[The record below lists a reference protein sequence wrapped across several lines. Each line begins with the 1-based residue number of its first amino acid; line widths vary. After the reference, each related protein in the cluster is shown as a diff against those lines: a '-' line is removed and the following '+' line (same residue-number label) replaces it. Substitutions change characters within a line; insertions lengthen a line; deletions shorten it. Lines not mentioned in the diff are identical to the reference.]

1 MQVLALKYRP
11 KHFSELVGQESVAK
25 TLSLALDNQRLA
37 NAYLFSGLR
46 GSGKTSSSRIFAR
59 ALMCETGPKAVPCDT
74 CIQCQS
80 ALNNHHI
87 DIIEM
92 DGASNR
98 GIDDVRNLI
107 EQTRYKPSFGRYKIF
122 IIDEVHM
129 FTTEAFNALLKT
141 LEEPPSHVKF
151 LLATT
156 DALKLPATI
165 LSRTQHFRFK
175 KIPENSVISHLKTI
189 LEKEQVSYETSA
201 LEKLAHSGQGSL
213 RDTITLLEQAINYCD
228 NAITESKVA
237 EMLGAIDRSVL
248 EDFFQSLINQDEAR
262 LQERYA
268 ILENYET
275 ESVLEEMMLFLKAKL
290 LSPDSYSILLIE
302 RFFKIIMSSLSLLK
316 EGANASFVL
325 LLLKMKFKE
334 ALKLKAL
341 DDAILELEQSKESVL
356 KPLNQN
362 ANASK
367 QEPKSTEKIEQ
378 AERIEGT
385 EKKEKLETRENTET
399 LQTLMLSAKD
409 RIFHNLFKQVQTLVY
424 ERNYELGEVFEK
436 NIRFIDFDSQTKTLT
451 WESLATDKDKEL
463 LRERFKI
470 VKSIVDGVFGKG
482 ENIKIALKHHL
493 ENKSTL
499 ETQEIKDFKI
509 SSLREKILPKPTI
522 ETTAE
527 TKENDTKEAVGKAL
541 QTKENDTK
549 EAVGKALQTKENDT
563 KEAVGKALQTK
574 ENDTKEAVGKALQ
587 TKENDTKET
596 KETQPKQAPTAL
608 QEFMANH
615 SELIEEIK
623 SEFEIKSVELL

>member
-59 ALMCETGPKAVPCDT
+59 ALMCEEGPKAVPCDT

-262 LQERYA
+262 LKERYA

-362 ANASK
+362 ANAPK
-367 QEPKSTEKIEQ
+367 QEPKSAEKIEKPEKRES
-378 AERIEGT
+378 AET
-385 EKKEKLETRENTET
+385 P
-399 LQTLMLSAKD
+399 QTPMLSAKD

-424 ERNYELGEVFEK
+424 ERNYELGVVFEK

-482 ENIKIALKHHL
+482 ENIKIALKNHS
-493 ENKSTL
+493 ENKSIL
-499 ETQEIKDFKI
+499 EETKEFKFPY
-509 SSLREKILPKPTI
+509 SKPKPTT

-527 TKENDTKEAVGKAL
+527 MKEKETKEAVKKEIKEKEIQENDTKEI
-541 QTKENDTK
+541 Q
-549 EAVGKALQTKENDT
+549 
-563 KEAVGKALQTK
+563 
-574 ENDTKEAVGKALQ
+574 
-587 TKENDTKET
+587 
-596 KETQPKQAPTAL
+596 ETQLKEAPTAL

>member
-59 ALMCETGPKAVPCDT
+59 ALMCEEGPKAVPCDT
-74 CIQCQS
+74 CTQCQS

-302 RFFKIIMSSLSLLK
+302 RFFKIIMSGLSLLK

-362 ANASK
+362 ANAFK
-367 QEPKSTEKIEQ
+367 QESADKIEKP
-378 AERIEGT
+378 
-385 EKKEKLETRENTET
+385 EKKESAETP
-399 LQTLMLSAKD
+399 QTPMLSAKD

-424 ERNYELGEVFEK
+424 ERNYELGAVFEK

-451 WESLATDKDKEL
+451 WESLATHKDKEL

-482 ENIKIALKHHL
+482 ENIKIALKNHS
-493 ENKSTL
+493 ENKSAL
-499 ETQEIKDFKI
+499 EVVKEFKFPY
-509 SSLREKILPKPTI
+509 SKPKPTT

-527 TKENDTKEAVGKAL
+527 MKE
-541 QTKENDTK
+541 
-549 EAVGKALQTKENDT
+549 
-563 KEAVGKALQTK
+563 
-574 ENDTKEAVGKALQ
+574 
-587 TKENDTKET
+587 KET
-596 KETQPKQAPTAL
+596 KEIQETQPKETPTAL
-608 QEFMANH
+608 QEFMTNH
-615 SELIEEIK
+615 SDLIEEIK

>member
-59 ALMCETGPKAVPCDT
+59 ALMCEEGPKAVPCDT
-74 CIQCQS
+74 CTQCQS

-290 LSPDSYSILLIE
+290 LSPDAYSILLIE
-302 RFFKIIMSSLSLLK
+302 RFFKIIMSGLSLLK

-362 ANASK
+362 ANAFK
-367 QEPKSTEKIEQ
+367 QESAEKIEKPEKRES
-378 AERIEGT
+378 AET
-385 EKKEKLETRENTET
+385 P
-399 LQTLMLSAKD
+399 QTPMLSAKD

-424 ERNYELGEVFEK
+424 ERNYELGAVFEK

-451 WESLATDKDKEL
+451 WESLATHKDKEL

-482 ENIKIALKHHL
+482 ENIKIALKNHS
-493 ENKSTL
+493 ENKSAL
-499 ETQEIKDFKI
+499 EEIKEFKFL
-509 SSLREKILPKPTI
+509 SLKPKPTT

-527 TKENDTKEAVGKAL
+527 MKE
-541 QTKENDTK
+541 
-549 EAVGKALQTKENDT
+549 
-563 KEAVGKALQTK
+563 
-574 ENDTKEAVGKALQ
+574 
-587 TKENDTKET
+587 KET
-596 KETQPKQAPTAL
+596 KENGTKEIQETQPKEAPTAL

-615 SELIEEIK
+615 SDLIEEIK

>member
-59 ALMCETGPKAVPCDT
+59 ALMCEEGPKSVPCDT

-122 IIDEVHM
+122 IVDEVHM

-189 LEKEQVSYETSA
+189 LEKEQVSYESSA

-248 EDFFQSLINQDEAR
+248 EDFFQSLINQDEVR
-262 LQERYA
+262 LKERYA

-341 DDAILELEQSKESVL
+341 DDAIVELEQT
-356 KPLNQN
+356 PFNQSPSISYN
-362 ANASK
+362 APK

-399 LQTLMLSAKD
+399 PQTPMLSAKD

-424 ERNYELGEVFEK
+424 ERNYELGAVFEK

-451 WESLATDKDKEL
+451 WESLAANKDKEL

-482 ENIKIALKHHL
+482 ESIKIALKNHL
-493 ENKSTL
+493 ENKSARE
-499 ETQEIKDFKI
+499 ETKEVKDFKI
-509 SSLREKILPKPTI
+509 SSLKEKILPKPTT

-527 TKENDTKEAVGKAL
+527 MQEKETKEAVKKEIKENDTKEV
-541 QTKENDTK
+541 Q
-549 EAVGKALQTKENDT
+549 
-563 KEAVGKALQTK
+563 
-574 ENDTKEAVGKALQ
+574 
-587 TKENDTKET
+587 
-596 KETQPKQAPTAL
+596 ETQPKETPTAL

>member
-59 ALMCETGPKAVPCDT
+59 ALMCEEGPKAVPCDT

-189 LEKEQVSYETSA
+189 LEKEQVSYEASV

-262 LQERYA
+262 LKERYA

-341 DDAILELEQSKESVL
+341 DDAIVELEQA
-356 KPLNQN
+356 PFNQN
-362 ANASK
+362 PSISYNAPK
-367 QEPKSTEKIEQ
+367 QEFKGTEKIEQ

-385 EKKEKLETRENTET
+385 EKIEKPEKRENTET
-399 LQTLMLSAKD
+399 PQTPMLSAKD

-424 ERNYELGEVFEK
+424 ERNYELGAVFEK

-470 VKSIVDGVFGKG
+470 VKGIVDGVFGKG
-482 ENIKIALKHHL
+482 ENIKIALKNHS
-493 ENKSTL
+493 ENKSAPE
-499 ETQEIKDFKI
+499 ETKEVKDFKI
-509 SSLREKILPKPTI
+509 SSLREKILPQPTT

-527 TKENDTKEAVGKAL
+527 MQEKETKEKETKEKE
-541 QTKENDTK
+541 TKEKETK
-549 EAVGKALQTKENDT
+549 EKE
-563 KEAVGKALQTK
+563 
-574 ENDTKEAVGKALQ
+574 

-596 KETQPKQAPTAL
+596 KETQPKESPTAL
-608 QEFMANH
+608 QEFMTNH
-615 SELIEEIK
+615 SNLIEEIK

>member
-59 ALMCETGPKAVPCDT
+59 ALMCEEGPKAVPCDT

-189 LEKEQVSYETSA
+189 LEKEQVSYESSA

-228 NAITESKVA
+228 NAITEGKVA

-248 EDFFQSLINQDEAR
+248 EDFFQSLINQDEVR

-362 ANASK
+362 ANAPK
-367 QEPKSTEKIEQ
+367 QEPKSAEKIEKP
-378 AERIEGT
+378 
-385 EKKEKLETRENTET
+385 EKRENTEKIASAET
-399 LQTLMLSAKD
+399 PQTPMLSAKD

-424 ERNYELGEVFEK
+424 ERNYELGAVFEK

-493 ENKSTL
+493 ENKSAPK
-499 ETQEIKDFKI
+499 ETKEVKDFKI
-509 SSLREKILPKPTI
+509 SSLREKILPKPTT

-527 TKENDTKEAVGKAL
+527 MKEKETKEKEVQENDTKEV
-541 QTKENDTK
+541 Q
-549 EAVGKALQTKENDT
+549 EA
-563 KEAVGKALQTK
+563 
-574 ENDTKEAVGKALQ
+574 
-587 TKENDTKET
+587 
-596 KETQPKQAPTAL
+596 QPKQAPTAL

-615 SELIEEIK
+615 SNLIEEIK

>member
-262 LQERYA
+262 LKERYA

-290 LSPDSYSILLIE
+290 LSPDFYSILLIE

-341 DDAILELEQSKESVL
+341 DDAILELEQT
-356 KPLNQN
+356 PFNQN
-362 ANASK
+362 PSISYNDSK

-399 LQTLMLSAKD
+399 PQTPMLSAKD

-424 ERNYELGEVFEK
+424 ERNYELGAVFEK

-451 WESLATDKDKEL
+451 WESLAADKDKEL

-482 ENIKIALKHHL
+482 ESIKIALKNQ
-493 ENKSTL
+493 NKSTL
-499 ETQEIKDFKI
+499 EVVKELKFPYSK
-509 SSLREKILPKPTI
+509 PKPTT

-527 TKENDTKEAVGKAL
+527 TKENETKEKE
-541 QTKENDTK
+541 TKEKEVQENDTK
-549 EAVGKALQTKENDT
+549 EVQ
-563 KEAVGKALQTK
+563 
-574 ENDTKEAVGKALQ
+574 
-587 TKENDTKET
+587 
-596 KETQPKQAPTAL
+596 ETQPKEAPTAL

-615 SELIEEIK
+615 SNLIEEIK

>member
-59 ALMCETGPKAVPCDT
+59 ALMCEIGPKAVPCDT

-189 LEKEQVSYETSA
+189 LEKEQVSYESSA

-262 LQERYA
+262 LQECYA

-275 ESVLEEMMLFLKAKL
+275 EGVLEEMMLFLKAKL
-290 LSPDSYSILLIE
+290 LSPDTYSILLIE

-341 DDAILELEQSKESVL
+341 DDAIVELEQA
-356 KPLNQN
+356 PFNQSPSISYN
-362 ANASK
+362 APK
-367 QEPKSTEKIEQ
+367 QEFKGTEKIEQ
-378 AERIEGT
+378 VERIEGT
-385 EKKEKLETRENTET
+385 EKIASAETP
-399 LQTLMLSAKD
+399 QTPMLSAKD

-424 ERNYELGEVFEK
+424 ERNYELGAVFEK

-451 WESLATDKDKEL
+451 WESLAADKDKEL

-493 ENKSTL
+493 ENKNAPE
-499 ETQEIKDFKI
+499 ETKEVKEFKFPP
-509 SSLREKILPKPTI
+509 LKPQPTT

-527 TKENDTKEAVGKAL
+527 MKEKETKEAVGKAL

-549 EAVGKALQTKENDT
+549 EVQEKEIKEN
-563 KEAVGKALQTK
+563 E
-574 ENDTKEAVGKALQ
+574 
-587 TKENDTKET
+587 TKET
-596 KETQPKQAPTAL
+596 KEAQPKEAPTAL

-615 SELIEEIK
+615 SNLIEEIK

>member
-59 ALMCETGPKAVPCDT
+59 ALMCEEGPKAVPCDT
-74 CIQCQS
+74 CTQCQS

-290 LSPDSYSILLIE
+290 LSPDTYSILLIE

-341 DDAILELEQSKESVL
+341 DDAILELEQT
-356 KPLNQN
+356 PFNQN
-362 ANASK
+362 PSISYNAPK
-367 QEPKSTEKIEQ
+367 QEFKGTEKIER

-385 EKKEKLETRENTET
+385 EKIASAEAP
-399 LQTLMLSAKD
+399 QTPMLSAKD

-424 ERNYELGEVFEK
+424 ERNYELGAVFEK

-451 WESLATDKDKEL
+451 WESLAADKDKEL

-470 VKSIVDGVFGKG
+470 VKGIVDSVFGKG
-482 ENIKIALKHHL
+482 ENIKIALKNHL
-493 ENKSTL
+493 ENKSARE
-499 ETQEIKDFKI
+499 ETKEIKI
-509 SSLREKILPKPTI
+509 SSLREKILPKPTT

-527 TKENDTKEAVGKAL
+527 TKEKEIKEAAEKETKEKE
-541 QTKENDTK
+541 TKEKETKEKEVQENDTK
-549 EAVGKALQTKENDT
+549 EVQEI
-563 KEAVGKALQTK
+563 
-574 ENDTKEAVGKALQ
+574 
-587 TKENDTKET
+587 
-596 KETQPKQAPTAL
+596 QPKEAPTAL

-615 SELIEEIK
+615 SNLIEEIK

>member
-59 ALMCETGPKAVPCDT
+59 ALMCEEGPKAVPCDT
-74 CIQCQS
+74 CTQCQS

-107 EQTRYKPSFGRYKIF
+107 EQTHYKPSFGRYKIF

-341 DDAILELEQSKESVL
+341 DDAIVELEQSKESVL

-399 LQTLMLSAKD
+399 LQTPMLSAKD

-424 ERNYELGEVFEK
+424 ERNYELGAVFEK

-451 WESLATDKDKEL
+451 WESLAADKDKEL

-493 ENKSTL
+493 ENKSARE
-499 ETQEIKDFKI
+499 ETKEVKDFKI
-509 SSLREKILPKPTI
+509 SSLREKILSQPTI

-549 EAVGKALQTKENDT
+549 EVQEKEIKEN
-563 KEAVGKALQTK
+563 E
-574 ENDTKEAVGKALQ
+574 
-587 TKENDTKET
+587 TKET
-596 KETQPKQAPTAL
+596 KEAKPKEAPTAL

>member
-59 ALMCETGPKAVPCDT
+59 ALMCEEGPKAVPCDT
-74 CIQCQS
+74 CPQCQS
-80 ALNNHHI
+80 TLNNHHI

-268 ILENYET
+268 VLENYET

-302 RFFKIIMSSLSLLK
+302 RFFKIIMSGLSLLK

-341 DDAILELEQSKESVL
+341 DDAILELEQSKESAL

-362 ANASK
+362 ANAFK
-367 QEPKSTEKIEQ
+367 QESAEKIEKPEKRES
-378 AERIEGT
+378 AEIP
-385 EKKEKLETRENTET
+385 
-399 LQTLMLSAKD
+399 QTPMLSAKD

-424 ERNYELGEVFEK
+424 ERNYELGAVFEK

-451 WESLATDKDKEL
+451 WESLATNKDKEL

-482 ENIKIALKHHL
+482 ENIKIALKNHS
-493 ENKSTL
+493 ENKSAL
-499 ETQEIKDFKI
+499 EEIKEFKFP
-509 SSLREKILPKPTI
+509 SLKPKPTT
-522 ETTAE
+522 ETTAETKEKE
-527 TKENDTKEAVGKAL
+527 TKENDTKEV
-541 QTKENDTK
+541 Q
-549 EAVGKALQTKENDT
+549 
-563 KEAVGKALQTK
+563 
-574 ENDTKEAVGKALQ
+574 
-587 TKENDTKET
+587 
-596 KETQPKQAPTAL
+596 ETQPKETPTAL
-608 QEFMANH
+608 QEFMANY
-615 SELIEEIK
+615 SDLIEEIK

>member
-59 ALMCETGPKAVPCDT
+59 ALMCEEGPKAVPCDT
-74 CIQCQS
+74 CTQCQS

-302 RFFKIIMSSLSLLK
+302 RFFKIIMSGLSLLK

-362 ANASK
+362 ANAFK
-367 QEPKSTEKIEQ
+367 QESAEKIEKPEKRES
-378 AERIEGT
+378 AET
-385 EKKEKLETRENTET
+385 P
-399 LQTLMLSAKD
+399 QTPMLSAKD

-424 ERNYELGEVFEK
+424 ERNYELGVVFEK

-451 WESLATDKDKEL
+451 WESLATHKDKEL

-482 ENIKIALKHHL
+482 ENIKIALKNQ
-493 ENKSTL
+493 NKSAL
-499 ETQEIKDFKI
+499 EEIKEFKFP
-509 SSLREKILPKPTI
+509 SLKSQPTT

-527 TKENDTKEAVGKAL
+527 MKE
-541 QTKENDTK
+541 
-549 EAVGKALQTKENDT
+549 
-563 KEAVGKALQTK
+563 
-574 ENDTKEAVGKALQ
+574 
-587 TKENDTKET
+587 KET
-596 KETQPKQAPTAL
+596 KENETKEIQENQPKETPTAL
-608 QEFMANH
+608 QEFMTNH
-615 SELIEEIK
+615 SDLIEEIK

>member
-74 CIQCQS
+74 CTQCQS

-189 LEKEQVSYETSA
+189 LEKEQVSYESSA

-237 EMLGAIDRSVL
+237 AMLGAIDRSVL

-262 LQERYA
+262 LKERYT

-341 DDAILELEQSKESVL
+341 DDAILELEQT
-356 KPLNQN
+356 PFNQN
-362 ANASK
+362 PSISYNDSK

-399 LQTLMLSAKD
+399 LQTPMLSAKD

-424 ERNYELGEVFEK
+424 ERNYELGAVFEK

-451 WESLATDKDKEL
+451 WESLAADKDKEL

-482 ENIKIALKHHL
+482 ESIKIALKNQ
-493 ENKSTL
+493 NKSTL
-499 ETQEIKDFKI
+499 EVVKELKFPYSK
-509 SSLREKILPKPTI
+509 PKPTT

-527 TKENDTKEAVGKAL
+527 TKENETKEKE
-541 QTKENDTK
+541 TKEKETKEKEVQENDTK
-549 EAVGKALQTKENDT
+549 EVQ
-563 KEAVGKALQTK
+563 
-574 ENDTKEAVGKALQ
+574 
-587 TKENDTKET
+587 
-596 KETQPKQAPTAL
+596 ETQPKQAPTAL

-615 SELIEEIK
+615 SNLIEEIK

>member
-189 LEKEQVSYETSA
+189 LEKEQVSYESSA

-275 ESVLEEMMLFLKAKL
+275 EGVLEEMMLFLKAKL
-290 LSPDSYSILLIE
+290 LSPDTYSILLIE

-341 DDAILELEQSKESVL
+341 DDAIVELEQT
-356 KPLNQN
+356 PFNQSPSISYN
-362 ANASK
+362 APK
-367 QEPKSTEKIEQ
+367 QEFKNIEKREKIEQ
-378 AERIEGT
+378 IESI
-385 EKKEKLETRENTET
+385 EKRENTET
-399 LQTLMLSAKD
+399 PQTPMLSAKD

-424 ERNYELGEVFEK
+424 ERNYELGAVFEK

-493 ENKSTL
+493 ENKNAPE
-499 ETQEIKDFKI
+499 ETKEVKEFKFPP
-509 SSLREKILPKPTI
+509 LKPKLTT

-527 TKENDTKEAVGKAL
+527 TKEKETKEAVKKAL

-549 EAVGKALQTKENDT
+549 EVKE
-563 KEAVGKALQTK
+563 KEVQ
-574 ENDTKEAVGKALQ
+574 
-587 TKENDTKET
+587 
-596 KETQPKQAPTAL
+596 ETQPKEVPTAL

-615 SELIEEIK
+615 SNLIEEIK

>member
-189 LEKEQVSYETSA
+189 LEKEQVSYESSA

-262 LQERYA
+262 LKERYA

-275 ESVLEEMMLFLKAKL
+275 ESILEEMMLFLKAKL

-341 DDAILELEQSKESVL
+341 DDAILELEQSKESAFQ
-356 KPLNQN
+356 PLNQN
-362 ANASK
+362 ANAPK
-367 QEPKSTEKIEQ
+367 QEPKSAEKIEN
-378 AERIEGT
+378 T
-385 EKKEKLETRENTET
+385 EKRESAETP
-399 LQTLMLSAKD
+399 QTPMLSAKD

-424 ERNYELGEVFEK
+424 ERNYELGAVFEK

-451 WESLATDKDKEL
+451 WESLATNKDKEL

-482 ENIKIALKHHL
+482 ENIKIALKNHS
-493 ENKSTL
+493 ENKSARE
-499 ETQEIKDFKI
+499 ETKEVKDFKI
-509 SSLREKILPKPTI
+509 SSLREKISPKPTT

-527 TKENDTKEAVGKAL
+527 TKENETKEAVK
-541 QTKENDTK
+541 KEIQEK
-549 EAVGKALQTKENDT
+549 EVQKNE
-563 KEAVGKALQTK
+563 
-574 ENDTKEAVGKALQ
+574 
-587 TKENDTKET
+587 TKET
-596 KETQPKQAPTAL
+596 KETQPKETPTAL

>member
-59 ALMCETGPKAVPCDT
+59 ALMCEEGPKAVPCDT
-74 CIQCQS
+74 CTQCQS

-341 DDAILELEQSKESVL
+341 DDTILELEQSKESVL

-362 ANASK
+362 ANAFK
-367 QEPKSTEKIEQ
+367 QESAEKIE
-378 AERIEGT
+378 EP
-385 EKKEKLETRENTET
+385 EKRESAET
-399 LQTLMLSAKD
+399 LQTPMLSAKD

-424 ERNYELGEVFEK
+424 ERNYELGAVFEK

-451 WESLATDKDKEL
+451 WESLATHKDKEL

-470 VKSIVDGVFGKG
+470 VKNIVDGVFGKG
-482 ENIKIALKHHL
+482 ENIKIALKNQ
-493 ENKSTL
+493 NKSAL
-499 ETQEIKDFKI
+499 EVVKEFKFP
-509 SSLREKILPKPTI
+509 SLKPKPTT

-527 TKENDTKEAVGKAL
+527 TKEKETKEVV
-541 QTKENDTK
+541 ENDTK
-549 EAVGKALQTKENDT
+549 EKEVQKNDT
-563 KEAVGKALQTK
+563 KEIQ
-574 ENDTKEAVGKALQ
+574 
-587 TKENDTKET
+587 
-596 KETQPKQAPTAL
+596 ETQPKETPTAL

-615 SELIEEIK
+615 SDLIEEIK

>member
-189 LEKEQVSYETSA
+189 LEKEQVSYESSA

-275 ESVLEEMMLFLKAKL
+275 EGVLEEMMLFLKAKL

-341 DDAILELEQSKESVL
+341 DDAILELEQA
-356 KPLNQN
+356 PFNQSPSISYN
-362 ANASK
+362 APK
-367 QEPKSTEKIEQ
+367 QEPKSAEKIEQ

-385 EKKEKLETRENTET
+385 EKKESAEKIENAETQ
-399 LQTLMLSAKD
+399 QTPMLSAKD

-424 ERNYELGEVFEK
+424 ERNYELGAVFEK
-436 NIRFIDFDSQTKTLT
+436 NICFIDFDSQTKTLT

-470 VKSIVDGVFGKG
+470 VKGIVDGVFGKG
-482 ENIKIALKHHL
+482 ENIKIALKNHS
-493 ENKSTL
+493 ENKSARE
-499 ETQEIKDFKI
+499 ETKEVKDFKI
-509 SSLREKILPKPTI
+509 SSLREKILPQPTT

-527 TKENDTKEAVGKAL
+527 MKEKEVQKNEIKEKEIKEKEIKEKEIKEKEIKEKEVQENDTKEI
-541 QTKENDTK
+541 Q
-549 EAVGKALQTKENDT
+549 
-563 KEAVGKALQTK
+563 
-574 ENDTKEAVGKALQ
+574 
-587 TKENDTKET
+587 
-596 KETQPKQAPTAL
+596 ETQPKESPTAL

-615 SELIEEIK
+615 SNLIEEIK

>member
-59 ALMCETGPKAVPCDT
+59 ALMCEEGPKSVPCDT
-74 CIQCQS
+74 CTQCQS

-175 KIPENSVISHLKTI
+175 KIPENSVISHLKSI

-262 LQERYA
+262 LQDRYA

-302 RFFKIIMSSLSLLK
+302 RFFKIIMSGLSLLK

-341 DDAILELEQSKESVL
+341 DDAILELEQSKESAL

-362 ANASK
+362 ANAFK
-367 QEPKSTEKIEQ
+367 QESAEKIEKP
-378 AERIEGT
+378 
-385 EKKEKLETRENTET
+385 EKKESAETP
-399 LQTLMLSAKD
+399 QTPMLSAKD

-424 ERNYELGEVFEK
+424 ERNYELGAVFEK

-451 WESLATDKDKEL
+451 WESLATHKDKEL
-463 LRERFKI
+463 LRERFRI

-482 ENIKIALKHHL
+482 ENIKIALKNHS
-493 ENKSTL
+493 ENKSAL
-499 ETQEIKDFKI
+499 EVVKEFKFPF
-509 SSLREKILPKPTI
+509 SKPKPTT

-527 TKENDTKEAVGKAL
+527 TKEKETKEAVEKEIKEKEIKEKEI
-541 QTKENDTK
+541 KENDTK
-549 EAVGKALQTKENDT
+549 EVQ
-563 KEAVGKALQTK
+563 
-574 ENDTKEAVGKALQ
+574 
-587 TKENDTKET
+587 
-596 KETQPKQAPTAL
+596 ETQPKETPTAL
-608 QEFMANH
+608 QEFMANY
-615 SELIEEIK
+615 SDLIEEIK

>member
-59 ALMCETGPKAVPCDT
+59 ALMCEEGPKAVPCDT
-74 CIQCQS
+74 CTQCQS

-189 LEKEQVSYETSA
+189 LEKEQVSYESSA

-237 EMLGAIDRSVL
+237 AMLGAIDRSVL

-341 DDAILELEQSKESVL
+341 DDAILELEQSKESVFQ
-356 KPLNQN
+356 PINQN
-362 ANASK
+362 ANAPK
-367 QEPKSTEKIEQ
+367 QEPKSAEKIEN
-378 AERIEGT
+378 AET
-385 EKKEKLETRENTET
+385 P
-399 LQTLMLSAKD
+399 QTPMLSAKD

-424 ERNYELGEVFEK
+424 ERNYELGAVFEK

-451 WESLATDKDKEL
+451 WESLATNKDKEL

-493 ENKSTL
+493 ENKSTPE
-499 ETQEIKDFKI
+499 ETKEVKDFKI
-509 SSLREKILPKPTI
+509 SSLREKILPKPTT

-527 TKENDTKEAVGKAL
+527 TKENEKEAVGKVL

-549 EAVGKALQTKENDT
+549 EVQEKE
-563 KEAVGKALQTK
+563 VQ
-574 ENDTKEAVGKALQ
+574 
-587 TKENDTKET
+587 
-596 KETQPKQAPTAL
+596 ETQPKETPTAL

>member
-59 ALMCETGPKAVPCDT
+59 ALMCEEGPKAVPCDT
-74 CIQCQS
+74 CTQCQS

-302 RFFKIIMSSLSLLK
+302 RFFKIIMSGLSLLK

-341 DDAILELEQSKESVL
+341 DDAILELEQNKESVL

-362 ANASK
+362 ANAFK
-367 QEPKSTEKIEQ
+367 QESKSADKIEKP
-378 AERIEGT
+378 
-385 EKKEKLETRENTET
+385 EKKENTET
-399 LQTLMLSAKD
+399 PQTPMLSAKD

-424 ERNYELGEVFEK
+424 ERNYELGAVFEK

-451 WESLATDKDKEL
+451 WESLATHKDKEL

-482 ENIKIALKHHL
+482 ENIKIALKNHS
-493 ENKSTL
+493 ENKSAL
-499 ETQEIKDFKI
+499 EEIKEFKFP
-509 SSLREKILPKPTI
+509 SLKPKPTT

-527 TKENDTKEAVGKAL
+527 MKEKEIKEKEVQKNETKEI
-541 QTKENDTK
+541 Q
-549 EAVGKALQTKENDT
+549 
-563 KEAVGKALQTK
+563 
-574 ENDTKEAVGKALQ
+574 
-587 TKENDTKET
+587 
-596 KETQPKQAPTAL
+596 ETQPKETPTAL
-608 QEFMANH
+608 QEFMANN
-615 SELIEEIK
+615 SNLIEEIK

>member
-189 LEKEQVSYETSA
+189 LEKEQVSYEASA

-341 DDAILELEQSKESVL
+341 DDAILELEQT
-356 KPLNQN
+356 PFNQN
-362 ANASK
+362 PSISYNAPK
-367 QEPKSTEKIEQ
+367 QEFKGTEKIEQ
-378 AERIEGT
+378 AERIERT
-385 EKKEKLETRENTET
+385 EKRESAETP
-399 LQTLMLSAKD
+399 QTPMLSAKD

-424 ERNYELGEVFEK
+424 ERNYELGAVFEK

-470 VKSIVDGVFGKG
+470 VKGIVDSVFGKG
-482 ENIKIALKHHL
+482 ENIKIALKNHL
-493 ENKSTL
+493 ENKSARE
-499 ETQEIKDFKI
+499 ETKEVKDFKI
-509 SSLREKILPKPTI
+509 SSLREKILPQPTT

-527 TKENDTKEAVGKAL
+527 MKEKEVQKNEIKEKEIKENDTKEV
-541 QTKENDTK
+541 QEI
-549 EAVGKALQTKENDT
+549 
-563 KEAVGKALQTK
+563 
-574 ENDTKEAVGKALQ
+574 
-587 TKENDTKET
+587 
-596 KETQPKQAPTAL
+596 QPKEAPTAL

-615 SELIEEIK
+615 SNLIEEIK

>member
-74 CIQCQS
+74 CAQCQS

-262 LQERYA
+262 LKERYA

-290 LSPDSYSILLIE
+290 LSPDFYSILLIE

-341 DDAILELEQSKESVL
+341 DDAILELEQNKESAL

-362 ANASK
+362 ANAPK
-367 QEPKSTEKIEQ
+367 QEPKSAEKIEKPEKRES
-378 AERIEGT
+378 A
-385 EKKEKLETRENTET
+385 EKKENTET
-399 LQTLMLSAKD
+399 PQTPMLSAKD

-424 ERNYELGEVFEK
+424 ERNYELGAVFEK

-451 WESLATDKDKEL
+451 WESLATHKDKEL

-482 ENIKIALKHHL
+482 ESIKIALKNQ
-493 ENKSTL
+493 NKSTL
-499 ETQEIKDFKI
+499 EEIKEFKFPY
-509 SSLREKILPKPTI
+509 SKPKPTT

-527 TKENDTKEAVGKAL
+527 TEEKEIQENDTKEV
-541 QTKENDTK
+541 Q
-549 EAVGKALQTKENDT
+549 
-563 KEAVGKALQTK
+563 
-574 ENDTKEAVGKALQ
+574 
-587 TKENDTKET
+587 
-596 KETQPKQAPTAL
+596 ETQPKQAPTAL

-615 SELIEEIK
+615 SNLIEEIK

>member
-25 TLSLALDNQRLA
+25 TLSLALDNRRLA

-59 ALMCETGPKAVPCDT
+59 ALMCEEGPKAVPCDT

-189 LEKEQVSYETSA
+189 LEKEQVSYESSA

-262 LQERYA
+262 LQKRYA

-341 DDAILELEQSKESVL
+341 DDAILELEQT
-356 KPLNQN
+356 PFNQSPSISYN
-362 ANASK
+362 TPK
-367 QEPKSTEKIEQ
+367 QEPKS

-385 EKKEKLETRENTET
+385 EKRENAEAP
-399 LQTLMLSAKD
+399 QTPMLSAKD
-409 RIFHNLFKQVQTLVY
+409 RIFHNLFKRVQTLVY
-424 ERNYELGEVFEK
+424 ERNYELGAVFEK

-451 WESLATDKDKEL
+451 WESLAADKDKEL

-482 ENIKIALKHHL
+482 ESIKIALKNHL
-493 ENKSTL
+493 ENKSTPE
-499 ETQEIKDFKI
+499 ETKEVKDFKI
-509 SSLREKILPKPTI
+509 SSLREKISPKPTT

-527 TKENDTKEAVGKAL
+527 IQEKEIQKNEIKEKEIKENDTKEI
-541 QTKENDTK
+541 KEK
-549 EAVGKALQTKENDT
+549 EVQEN
-563 KEAVGKALQTK
+563 E
-574 ENDTKEAVGKALQ
+574 
-587 TKENDTKET
+587 TKET
-596 KETQPKQAPTAL
+596 KEAQPKEAPTAL

-615 SELIEEIK
+615 SNLIEEIK

>member
-59 ALMCETGPKAVPCDT
+59 ALMCEEGPKAVPCDT

-129 FTTEAFNALLKT
+129 FTIEAFNALLKT

-175 KIPENSVISHLKTI
+175 KIPENSVISHLKSI
-189 LEKEQVSYETSA
+189 LKKEQASYETSA

-290 LSPDSYSILLIE
+290 LSPDTYSILLIE
-302 RFFKIIMSSLSLLK
+302 RFFKIIMSGLSLLK

-334 ALKLKAL
+334 ALKLKAI

-362 ANASK
+362 ANAFK
-367 QEPKSTEKIEQ
+367 QESAEKIEKPEKRKS
-378 AERIEGT
+378 AET
-385 EKKEKLETRENTET
+385 P
-399 LQTLMLSAKD
+399 QTPMLSAKD

-424 ERNYELGEVFEK
+424 ERNYELGAVFEK

-451 WESLATDKDKEL
+451 WESLATHKDKEL

-482 ENIKIALKHHL
+482 ENIKIALKNHS
-493 ENKSTL
+493 ENKSAL
-499 ETQEIKDFKI
+499 EEIKEFKFP
-509 SSLREKILPKPTI
+509 SLKPKPTT

-527 TKENDTKEAVGKAL
+527 IKEKETKEAIENDTKENDTKEI
-541 QTKENDTK
+541 Q
-549 EAVGKALQTKENDT
+549 
-563 KEAVGKALQTK
+563 
-574 ENDTKEAVGKALQ
+574 
-587 TKENDTKET
+587 
-596 KETQPKQAPTAL
+596 ETQPKETPTAL

-615 SELIEEIK
+615 SDLIEEIK

>member
-59 ALMCETGPKAVPCDT
+59 ALMCEEGPKAVPCDT
-74 CIQCQS
+74 CTQCQS

-302 RFFKIIMSSLSLLK
+302 RFFKIIMSGLSLLK

-362 ANASK
+362 ANAFK
-367 QEPKSTEKIEQ
+367 QESKSTEKIEKP
-378 AERIEGT
+378 
-385 EKKEKLETRENTET
+385 EKKENTET
-399 LQTLMLSAKD
+399 PQTPMLSAKD

-424 ERNYELGEVFEK
+424 ERNYELGAVFEK

-451 WESLATDKDKEL
+451 WESLATHKDKEL

-482 ENIKIALKHHL
+482 ENIKIALKNHS
-493 ENKSTL
+493 ENKSTR
-499 ETQEIKDFKI
+499 EVVKEFKFP
-509 SSLREKILPKPTI
+509 SLKPKPTT

-527 TKENDTKEAVGKAL
+527 MKEKEIKEKEVQKNETKEI
-541 QTKENDTK
+541 Q
-549 EAVGKALQTKENDT
+549 
-563 KEAVGKALQTK
+563 
-574 ENDTKEAVGKALQ
+574 
-587 TKENDTKET
+587 
-596 KETQPKQAPTAL
+596 ETQPKETPTAL

-615 SELIEEIK
+615 SDLIEEIK

>member
-59 ALMCETGPKAVPCDT
+59 ALMCEEGPKAVPCDT

-189 LEKEQVSYETSA
+189 LEKEQVSYESSA

-275 ESVLEEMMLFLKAKL
+275 EGVLEEMMLFLKAKL
-290 LSPDSYSILLIE
+290 LSPDTYSILLIE

-341 DDAILELEQSKESVL
+341 DDAIVELEQT
-356 KPLNQN
+356 PFNQSPSISYN
-362 ANASK
+362 APK
-367 QEPKSTEKIEQ
+367 QEFKGTEKIEQ
-378 AERIEGT
+378 VERIEGT
-385 EKKEKLETRENTET
+385 EKREKLEKRENTEAP
-399 LQTLMLSAKD
+399 QTPMLSAKD

-424 ERNYELGEVFEK
+424 ERNYELGAVFEK

-463 LRERFKI
+463 LRERVKI

-482 ENIKIALKHHL
+482 ENIKIALKNHL
-493 ENKSTL
+493 ENKSTPE
-499 ETQEIKDFKI
+499 ETKEVKDFKI
-509 SSLREKILPKPTI
+509 SSLREKILPKPTT
-522 ETTAE
+522 EMTAE
-527 TKENDTKEAVGKAL
+527 MQEKETKEAVGKAL

-549 EAVGKALQTKENDT
+549 EVQEN
-563 KEAVGKALQTK
+563 E
-574 ENDTKEAVGKALQ
+574 
-587 TKENDTKET
+587 TKET
-596 KETQPKQAPTAL
+596 KETQPKEASTAL

-615 SELIEEIK
+615 SNLIEEIK

>member
-175 KIPENSVISHLKTI
+175 KIPENSVICHLKTI
-189 LEKEQVSYETSA
+189 LEKEQVSYESSA

-262 LQERYA
+262 LKERYA

-341 DDAILELEQSKESVL
+341 DDAILELEQTKESAFQ
-356 KPLNQN
+356 PLNQN
-362 ANASK
+362 ANAPK
-367 QEPKSTEKIEQ
+367 QEPKSTERIEQ

-385 EKKEKLETRENTET
+385 EKIEQAERIENAKTQ
-399 LQTLMLSAKD
+399 QTPMLSAKD

-424 ERNYELGEVFEK
+424 ERNYELGAVFEK

-470 VKSIVDGVFGKG
+470 VKGIVDSIFGKG

-493 ENKSTL
+493 ENKSARE
-499 ETQEIKDFKI
+499 ETKEVKDFKI
-509 SSLREKILPKPTI
+509 SSLREKILPKPTT
-522 ETTAE
+522 ETTAEMKEKEVQKKETKEKE
-527 TKENDTKEAVGKAL
+527 TKENDTKEI
-541 QTKENDTK
+541 Q
-549 EAVGKALQTKENDT
+549 
-563 KEAVGKALQTK
+563 
-574 ENDTKEAVGKALQ
+574 
-587 TKENDTKET
+587 
-596 KETQPKQAPTAL
+596 ETQPKEAPTAL

-615 SELIEEIK
+615 SNLIEEIK

>member
-59 ALMCETGPKAVPCDT
+59 ALMCEEGPKAVPCDT

-189 LEKEQVSYETSA
+189 LEKEQVSYEASA

-275 ESVLEEMMLFLKAKL
+275 EGVLEEMMLFLKAKL

-341 DDAILELEQSKESVL
+341 DDAILELEQA
-356 KPLNQN
+356 PFNQSPSISYN
-362 ANASK
+362 APK

-385 EKKEKLETRENTET
+385 EKREKPEKKENTEAP
-399 LQTLMLSAKD
+399 QTPMLSAKD

-424 ERNYELGEVFEK
+424 ERNYELGAVFEK

-451 WESLATDKDKEL
+451 WESLAADKDKEL

-482 ENIKIALKHHL
+482 ENIKIALKNHS
-493 ENKSTL
+493 ENKSARE
-499 ETQEIKDFKI
+499 ETKEIKDFKI
-509 SSLREKILPKPTI
+509 SSLREKILPKPTT

-527 TKENDTKEAVGKAL
+527 MKENEKEAVGKAL

-549 EAVGKALQTKENDT
+549 EVKEKEVQEKEIKEN
-563 KEAVGKALQTK
+563 E
-574 ENDTKEAVGKALQ
+574 
-587 TKENDTKET
+587 TKET
-596 KETQPKQAPTAL
+596 KESQPKEAPTAL

>member
-237 EMLGAIDRSVL
+237 AMLGAIDRSVL

-262 LQERYA
+262 LKERYT

-341 DDAILELEQSKESVL
+341 DDAILELEQSKESVFQ
-356 KPLNQN
+356 PLNQN

-367 QEPKSTEKIEQ
+367 QEFKSAERIEQ
-378 AERIEGT
+378 AERIE
-385 EKKEKLETRENTET
+385 KLEKRESAKTP
-399 LQTLMLSAKD
+399 QTPMLSAKD

-424 ERNYELGEVFEK
+424 ERNYELGAVFEK
-436 NIRFIDFDSQTKTLT
+436 NICFIDFDSQTKTLT

-470 VKSIVDGVFGKG
+470 VKGIVDGVFGKG
-482 ENIKIALKHHL
+482 ESIKIALKNHL
-493 ENKSTL
+493 ENKSARE
-499 ETQEIKDFKI
+499 ETKEVKI
-509 SSLREKILPKPTI
+509 SSLREKILPKPTT

-527 TKENDTKEAVGKAL
+527 TKEKEI
-541 QTKENDTK
+541 KEK
-549 EAVGKALQTKENDT
+549 EI
-563 KEAVGKALQTK
+563 
-574 ENDTKEAVGKALQ
+574 
-587 TKENDTKET
+587 
-596 KETQPKQAPTAL
+596 KETQPKESLTAL

-615 SELIEEIK
+615 SNLIEEIK
-623 SEFEIKSVELL
+623 SEFEIKSVEWL

>member
-59 ALMCETGPKAVPCDT
+59 ALMCEEGPKAVPCDT
-74 CIQCQS
+74 CTQCQS

-290 LSPDSYSILLIE
+290 LSPDAYSILLIE
-302 RFFKIIMSSLSLLK
+302 RFFKIIMSGLSLLK

-362 ANASK
+362 ANAFK
-367 QEPKSTEKIEQ
+367 QESAEKIEKPEKRES
-378 AERIEGT
+378 AET
-385 EKKEKLETRENTET
+385 P
-399 LQTLMLSAKD
+399 QTPMLSAKD

-424 ERNYELGEVFEK
+424 ERNYELGAVFEK
-436 NIRFIDFDSQTKTLT
+436 NIRFVDFDSQTKTLT
-451 WESLATDKDKEL
+451 WESLATHKDKEL

-482 ENIKIALKHHL
+482 ENIKIALKNQ
-493 ENKSTL
+493 NKSAL
-499 ETQEIKDFKI
+499 EEIKEFKFP
-509 SSLREKILPKPTI
+509 SSKPKPTT
-522 ETTAE
+522 ETTAETKEKE
-527 TKENDTKEAVGKAL
+527 TKENDTKEI
-541 QTKENDTK
+541 Q
-549 EAVGKALQTKENDT
+549 
-563 KEAVGKALQTK
+563 
-574 ENDTKEAVGKALQ
+574 
-587 TKENDTKET
+587 
-596 KETQPKQAPTAL
+596 ETQPKETPTAL

-615 SELIEEIK
+615 SDLIEEIK

>member
-59 ALMCETGPKAVPCDT
+59 ALMCEEGPKAVPCDT

-107 EQTRYKPSFGRYKIF
+107 EQTCYKPSFGRYKIF

-189 LEKEQVSYETSA
+189 LEKEQVSYESSA

-248 EDFFQSLINQDEAR
+248 EDFFQSLINQDEAQ

-275 ESVLEEMMLFLKAKL
+275 EGVLEEMMLFLKAKL
-290 LSPDSYSILLIE
+290 LSPDTYSILLIE

-341 DDAILELEQSKESVL
+341 DDAIVELEQA
-356 KPLNQN
+356 PFNQSPSISYN
-362 ANASK
+362 APK
-367 QEPKSTEKIEQ
+367 QESKNIENIENIEKREQIESIEKRES
-378 AERIEGT
+378 AET
-385 EKKEKLETRENTET
+385 P
-399 LQTLMLSAKD
+399 QTPMLSAKD

-424 ERNYELGEVFEK
+424 ERNYELGAVFEK

-451 WESLATDKDKEL
+451 WESLAADKDKEL

-493 ENKSTL
+493 ENKNAPE
-499 ETQEIKDFKI
+499 ETKEVKFPF
-509 SSLREKILPKPTI
+509 LKPQPTT

-527 TKENDTKEAVGKAL
+527 MQEKETKEAVKKAL

-549 EAVGKALQTKENDT
+549 EVKEKEIKEN
-563 KEAVGKALQTK
+563 E
-574 ENDTKEAVGKALQ
+574 
-587 TKENDTKET
+587 TKET
-596 KETQPKQAPTAL
+596 KETQPKEVPTAL

-615 SELIEEIK
+615 SNLIEEIK

>member
-59 ALMCETGPKAVPCDT
+59 ALMCEEGPKAVPCDT

-189 LEKEQVSYETSA
+189 LEKEQVSYESSA

-275 ESVLEEMMLFLKAKL
+275 EGVLEEMMLFLKAKL

-341 DDAILELEQSKESVL
+341 DDAILELEQT
-356 KPLNQN
+356 PFNQSPSISYN
-362 ANASK
+362 APK
-367 QEPKSTEKIEQ
+367 QELKST
-378 AERIEGT
+378 ERIEGT
-385 EKKEKLETRENTET
+385 EKREKLEKRENAET
-399 LQTLMLSAKD
+399 PQTPMLSAKD

-424 ERNYELGEVFEK
+424 ERNYELGAVFEK

-463 LRERFKI
+463 LRERVKI

-482 ENIKIALKHHL
+482 ENIKIALKNHL
-493 ENKSTL
+493 ENKSAPE
-499 ETQEIKDFKI
+499 ETKEVKDFKI
-509 SSLREKILPKPTI
+509 SSLREKISPKPTT

-527 TKENDTKEAVGKAL
+527 IQEKEIQKNEIKEKEIKENDTKEI
-541 QTKENDTK
+541 KEK
-549 EAVGKALQTKENDT
+549 EVQEN
-563 KEAVGKALQTK
+563 E
-574 ENDTKEAVGKALQ
+574 
-587 TKENDTKET
+587 TKET
-596 KETQPKQAPTAL
+596 KEAQPKEAPTAL

-615 SELIEEIK
+615 SNLIEEIK

>member
-59 ALMCETGPKAVPCDT
+59 ALMCEEGPKAVPCDT

-189 LEKEQVSYETSA
+189 LEKEQVSYESSA

-262 LQERYA
+262 LKERYA

-290 LSPDSYSILLIE
+290 LSPDTYSILLIE

-341 DDAILELEQSKESVL
+341 DDAIVELEQSKESAFQ
-356 KPLNQN
+356 PLNQN
-362 ANASK
+362 ANAPK
-367 QEPKSTEKIEQ
+367 QEPKS

-385 EKKEKLETRENTET
+385 EKRESAERIESAETP
-399 LQTLMLSAKD
+399 QTPMLSAKD

-424 ERNYELGEVFEK
+424 ERNYELGAVFEK

-451 WESLATDKDKEL
+451 WESLATHKDKEL

-470 VKSIVDGVFGKG
+470 VKGIVDGVFGKG
-482 ENIKIALKHHL
+482 ENIKIALKNHS
-493 ENKSTL
+493 ENKSAL
-499 ETQEIKDFKI
+499 EVVKELKFP
-509 SSLREKILPKPTI
+509 SLKPKPTT

-527 TKENDTKEAVGKAL
+527 TKEKEIQKNEIKEKEVQENEIKEKEV
-541 QTKENDTK
+541 QENDTK
-549 EAVGKALQTKENDT
+549 EVQEI
-563 KEAVGKALQTK
+563 
-574 ENDTKEAVGKALQ
+574 
-587 TKENDTKET
+587 
-596 KETQPKQAPTAL
+596 QPKQAPTAL

-615 SELIEEIK
+615 SNLIEEIK

>member
-25 TLSLALDNQRLA
+25 TLSLALNNQRLA

-268 ILENYET
+268 VLENYET

-302 RFFKIIMSSLSLLK
+302 RFFKIIMSGLSLLK

-341 DDAILELEQSKESVL
+341 DDAILELEQNKESVFQ
-356 KPLNQN
+356 PLNQN
-362 ANASK
+362 ANAPK
-367 QEPKSTEKIEQ
+367 QEPKSTEKVEKP
-378 AERIEGT
+378 EKREGT
-385 EKKEKLETRENTET
+385 EKKENAEA
-399 LQTLMLSAKD
+399 LQTPMLSAKD

-424 ERNYELGEVFEK
+424 ERNYELGAVFEK
-436 NIRFIDFDSQTKTLT
+436 NIRFVDFDSQTKTLT
-451 WESLATDKDKEL
+451 WESLATNKDKEL

-482 ENIKIALKHHL
+482 ENIKIALKNQ
-493 ENKSTL
+493 NKSAL
-499 ETQEIKDFKI
+499 EVVKEFKFPY
-509 SSLREKILPKPTI
+509 SKPKPTT

-527 TKENDTKEAVGKAL
+527 MKE
-541 QTKENDTK
+541 
-549 EAVGKALQTKENDT
+549 
-563 KEAVGKALQTK
+563 
-574 ENDTKEAVGKALQ
+574 
-587 TKENDTKET
+587 KET
-596 KETQPKQAPTAL
+596 KEKETKEKETKEKETKEKETKEKEIQKNEIKEKEVQETQPKQAPTAL

-615 SELIEEIK
+615 SNLIEEIK

>member
-59 ALMCETGPKAVPCDT
+59 ALMCEEGPKAVPCDT
-74 CIQCQS
+74 CPQCQS

-262 LQERYA
+262 LQEHYA

-302 RFFKIIMSSLSLLK
+302 RFFKIIMSGLSLLK

-362 ANASK
+362 ANAFK
-367 QEPKSTEKIEQ
+367 QESAEKIEKP
-378 AERIEGT
+378 
-385 EKKEKLETRENTET
+385 EKKENTET
-399 LQTLMLSAKD
+399 PQTPMLSAKD

-424 ERNYELGEVFEK
+424 ERNYELGAVFEK

-451 WESLATDKDKEL
+451 WESLATHKDKEL

-482 ENIKIALKHHL
+482 ENIKIALKNHS
-493 ENKSTL
+493 ENKSAL
-499 ETQEIKDFKI
+499 EVVKEFKFPF
-509 SSLREKILPKPTI
+509 SKPKPTT
-522 ETTAE
+522 ETTAETKEKEVQENDTKEAVEKETKEKE
-527 TKENDTKEAVGKAL
+527 TKENDTKEV
-541 QTKENDTK
+541 Q
-549 EAVGKALQTKENDT
+549 
-563 KEAVGKALQTK
+563 
-574 ENDTKEAVGKALQ
+574 
-587 TKENDTKET
+587 
-596 KETQPKQAPTAL
+596 ETQPKETPTAL

-615 SELIEEIK
+615 SDLIEEIK

>member
-59 ALMCETGPKAVPCDT
+59 ALMCEEGPKSVPCDT
-74 CIQCQS
+74 CPQCQS

-107 EQTRYKPSFGRYKIF
+107 EQTRYRPSFGRYKIF

-302 RFFKIIMSSLSLLK
+302 RFFKIIMSGLSLLK

-362 ANASK
+362 ANAFK
-367 QEPKSTEKIEQ
+367 QEIKSTDKIEKP
-378 AERIEGT
+378 
-385 EKKEKLETRENTET
+385 EKRESTET
-399 LQTLMLSAKD
+399 PQTPMLSAKD

-424 ERNYELGEVFEK
+424 ERNYELGAVFEK

-451 WESLATDKDKEL
+451 WESLATHKDKEL

-482 ENIKIALKHHL
+482 ENIKIALKNHS
-493 ENKSTL
+493 ENKSAK
-499 ETQEIKDFKI
+499 EVVKEFKFP
-509 SSLREKILPKPTI
+509 SLKPKPTT
-522 ETTAE
+522 ETTAEMKEKETKEAIEKE
-527 TKENDTKEAVGKAL
+527 TKENDTKEI
-541 QTKENDTK
+541 Q
-549 EAVGKALQTKENDT
+549 
-563 KEAVGKALQTK
+563 
-574 ENDTKEAVGKALQ
+574 
-587 TKENDTKET
+587 
-596 KETQPKQAPTAL
+596 ETQPKETPTAL

-615 SELIEEIK
+615 SDLIEEIK

>member
-11 KHFSELVGQESVAK
+11 KHFSELIGQESVAK

-59 ALMCETGPKAVPCDT
+59 ALMCEEGPKAVPCDT
-74 CIQCQS
+74 CPQCQS

-302 RFFKIIMSSLSLLK
+302 RFFKIIMSGLSLLK

-341 DDAILELEQSKESVL
+341 DDAILELEQSKESAFQ
-356 KPLNQN
+356 PLNQN
-362 ANASK
+362 ANAFK
-367 QEPKSTEKIEQ
+367 QESAEKIEKPEKREG
-378 AERIEGT
+378 AET
-385 EKKEKLETRENTET
+385 P
-399 LQTLMLSAKD
+399 QTPMLSAKD

-424 ERNYELGEVFEK
+424 ERNYELGAVFEK

-451 WESLATDKDKEL
+451 WESLATHKDKEL

-482 ENIKIALKHHL
+482 ENIKIALKNHS
-493 ENKSTL
+493 ENKSAL
-499 ETQEIKDFKI
+499 EEIKEFKF
-509 SSLREKILPKPTI
+509 SSKPKPTTETMAVMKEKETKEAI
-522 ETTAE
+522 EKE
-527 TKENDTKEAVGKAL
+527 TKENDTKEI
-541 QTKENDTK
+541 Q
-549 EAVGKALQTKENDT
+549 
-563 KEAVGKALQTK
+563 
-574 ENDTKEAVGKALQ
+574 
-587 TKENDTKET
+587 
-596 KETQPKQAPTAL
+596 ETQPKETPTAL

-615 SELIEEIK
+615 SDLIEEIK

>member
-59 ALMCETGPKAVPCDT
+59 ALMCEEGPKAVPCDT
-74 CIQCQS
+74 CTQCQS

-268 ILENYET
+268 VLENYET

-290 LSPDSYSILLIE
+290 LSPDAYSILLIE
-302 RFFKIIMSSLSLLK
+302 RFFKIIMSGLSLLK

-341 DDAILELEQSKESVL
+341 DDAILELEQSKESAL
-356 KPLNQN
+356 KPLSQN
-362 ANASK
+362 ANAFK
-367 QEPKSTEKIEQ
+367 QESTEKIEKPEKRES
-378 AERIEGT
+378 AET
-385 EKKEKLETRENTET
+385 P
-399 LQTLMLSAKD
+399 QTPMLSAKD

-424 ERNYELGEVFEK
+424 ERNYELGAVFEK

-451 WESLATDKDKEL
+451 WESLATHKDKEL

-482 ENIKIALKHHL
+482 ENIKIALKNHS
-493 ENKSTL
+493 ENKSTR
-499 ETQEIKDFKI
+499 EVVKEFKFP
-509 SSLREKILPKPTI
+509 SLKPKPTT

-527 TKENDTKEAVGKAL
+527 MKE
-541 QTKENDTK
+541 
-549 EAVGKALQTKENDT
+549 
-563 KEAVGKALQTK
+563 
-574 ENDTKEAVGKALQ
+574 
-587 TKENDTKET
+587 KET
-596 KETQPKQAPTAL
+596 KEVQETQPKETPTAL

-615 SELIEEIK
+615 SDLIEEIK

>member
-189 LEKEQVSYETSA
+189 LEKEQVSYENSA

-275 ESVLEEMMLFLKAKL
+275 EGVLEEMMLFLKAKL
-290 LSPDSYSILLIE
+290 LSPDTYSILLIE

-341 DDAILELEQSKESVL
+341 DDAIVELEQT
-356 KPLNQN
+356 PFNQSPSISYN
-362 ANASK
+362 APK
-367 QEPKSTEKIEQ
+367 QESKNIEKREQREQRESIE
-378 AERIEGT
+378 
-385 EKKEKLETRENTET
+385 KRENTET
-399 LQTLMLSAKD
+399 PQTPMLSAKD

-424 ERNYELGEVFEK
+424 ERNYELGAVFEK

-470 VKSIVDGVFGKG
+470 VKNIVDGVFGKG
-482 ENIKIALKHHL
+482 ESIKIALKNHL
-493 ENKSTL
+493 ENKSAP
-499 ETQEIKDFKI
+499 E
-509 SSLREKILPKPTI
+509 
-522 ETTAE
+522 E
-527 TKENDTKEAVGKAL
+527 TKEVKEFKFPFLKPQPTTETTVEMKENEKEAVEKAL

-549 EAVGKALQTKENDT
+549 EVQEKEVQKNDT
-563 KEAVGKALQTK
+563 KEVQ
-574 ENDTKEAVGKALQ
+574 EA
-587 TKENDTKET
+587 
-596 KETQPKQAPTAL
+596 QPKEAPTAL

-615 SELIEEIK
+615 SNLIEEIK

>member
-59 ALMCETGPKAVPCDT
+59 ALMCEEGPKAVPCDT

-189 LEKEQVSYETSA
+189 LEKEQVSYESSA

-237 EMLGAIDRSVL
+237 AMLGAIDRSVL
-248 EDFFQSLINQDEAR
+248 EDFFQSLINQDEVR
-262 LQERYA
+262 LKERYA

-341 DDAILELEQSKESVL
+341 DDAIVELEQT
-356 KPLNQN
+356 PFNQSPSISYN
-362 ANASK
+362 APK
-367 QEPKSTEKIEQ
+367 QEFKGTEKIEQ

-385 EKKEKLETRENTET
+385 EKREKLEKRENAET
-399 LQTLMLSAKD
+399 PQTPMLSAKD

-424 ERNYELGEVFEK
+424 ERNYELGAVFEK

-482 ENIKIALKHHL
+482 ENIKIALKNHS
-493 ENKSTL
+493 ENKSARE
-499 ETQEIKDFKI
+499 ETKEIKDFKI
-509 SSLREKILPKPTI
+509 SSLREKILPQPTT

-527 TKENDTKEAVGKAL
+527 MKENGKEAVGKAL

-549 EAVGKALQTKENDT
+549 EVQ
-563 KEAVGKALQTK
+563 
-574 ENDTKEAVGKALQ
+574 
-587 TKENDTKET
+587 
-596 KETQPKQAPTAL
+596 ETQPKEAPTAL